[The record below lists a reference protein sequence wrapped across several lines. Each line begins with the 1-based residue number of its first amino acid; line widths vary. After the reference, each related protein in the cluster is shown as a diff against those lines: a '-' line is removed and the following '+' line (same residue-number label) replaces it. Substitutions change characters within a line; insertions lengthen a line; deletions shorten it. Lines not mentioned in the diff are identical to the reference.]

1 MQPFWRSEWIHHPIP
16 PLLLTVMWECCP
28 GGANPPLQTPH
39 AVSVDKTT
47 LQAAQHSLTAHLR
60 VPQICSLLFP
70 PKWCF
75 KG

>member
-1 MQPFWRSEWIHHPIP
+1 MQPFWRVRVDSSSHPTSP
-16 PLLLTVMWECCP
+16 PYSDVGMLSWRCQ
-28 GGANPPLQTPH
+28 PPLQTPH